1 MSISTTNTAP
11 PSNAHRAS
19 LRICSATLR
28 DDVEHR
34 CGRQSWL
41 HCGEDS
47 ALLLDQGGNVI
58 LPEGDQRVFSIPEE
72 LRQNPTMP
80 FVYGAM
86 TLIGTGEEQPVYV
99 CLHGDS
105 EDIKKCAV
113 LCAELIN
120 LLLREDMSQTNR
132 EQAIRMMLRGE
143 VEGSE
148 FEALAAEH
156 EIALQKSRCVLYFY
170 FQDMEVEPAI
180 SLMNG
185 TLEEGEDL
193 ITEVGHH
200 SVAMLKSVGEEG
212 GMEEVEEF
220 AKAFESSFLT
230 ETGGTVFIGISDPRE
245 SLTDI
250 PDAFEE
256 ARNAINVGRVYH
268 PAKHVFIY
276 RNLLLE
282 RFLSDVSPE
291 MGMRYNACIFN
302 RSTARLFNDE
312 MVHTIETFFDNSL
325 NLSETARKLY
335 IHRNTLVYRL
345 EKVQHAIG
353 LDLRN
358 FDDAVTFKMMLLL
371 GKGGN
376 ARRFR
381 L

>member
-1 MSISTTNTAP
+1 MYLD
-11 PSNAHRAS
+11 HRITIKIA
-19 LRICSATLR
+19 RIL
-28 DDVEHR
+28 DMVDM
-34 CGRQSWL
+34 
-41 HCGEDS
+41 S
-47 ALLLDQGGNVI
+47 ALMLDAEGNVI
-58 LPEGDQRVFSIPEE
+58 LPEGDQRVFTLPEE
-72 LRQNPTMP
+72 LKLNPTMP

-86 TLIGTGEEQPVYV
+86 TLIGTSEEQPVFI

-105 EDIKKCAV
+105 EDVKKCAV
-113 LCAELIN
+113 LCSELIN
-120 LLLREDMSQTNR
+120 MLLREDMSQTTR
-132 EQAIRMMLRGE
+132 EQAVRMMLRGE

-148 FEALAAEH
+148 FESLAAEH
-156 EIALQKSRCVLYFY
+156 DIAMQKNRCVLYFY
-170 FQDMEVEPAI
+170 FQDMEVESAMQLI
-180 SLMNG
+180 GSA
-185 TLEEGEDL
+185 LEDNDDL

-200 SVAMLKSVGEEG
+200 SVAMIKTVSEEEG
-212 GMEEVEEF
+212 LEAVEEF
-220 AKAFESSFLT
+220 ANAFESSFLM
-230 ETGGTVFIGISDPRE
+230 ETGSPVYIGLSNARE
-245 SLTDI
+245 DLLAI
-250 PDAFEE
+250 PEAFEE

-268 PAKHVFIY
+268 ANKKVFVY

-291 MGMRYNACIFN
+291 MGASYNSCIFN

-358 FDDAVTFKMMLLL
+358 FDDAVTFKMMMLL
-371 GKGGN
+371 GKSSA